1 MSSSYKYITP
11 NLSLLLIIRIAMS
24 CTILPQLYWEI
35 IGSLHNKIQ
44 GDEYISKLELGE
56 GDQSQIA
63 VILRLCLWMLIGR
76 FN

>member
-1 MSSSYKYITP
+1 
-11 NLSLLLIIRIAMS
+11 MS